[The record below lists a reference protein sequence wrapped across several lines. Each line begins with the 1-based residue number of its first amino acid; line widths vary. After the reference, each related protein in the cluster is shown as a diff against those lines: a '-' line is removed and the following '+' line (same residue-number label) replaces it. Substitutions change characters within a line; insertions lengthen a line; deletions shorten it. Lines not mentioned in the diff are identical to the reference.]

1 MYINEFRTIIRGVV
15 SCPSIFLSLIVSSLL
30 YQSIGINQLLI
41 SKQRIMYLD
50 NEDFLSWM
58 EKLFKKLTVIGSD
71 LKAMMATG
79 EVFNNEDKLLDNQD
93 LAFLL
98 KVSYRTLQR
107 YRDSGQLRYFLVRR
121 KTFYRMADIKDFIQ
135 SYASK
140 KEIVMFNKG
149 IEDGKTLK

>member
-1 MYINEFRTIIRGVV
+1 
-15 SCPSIFLSLIVSSLL
+15 
-30 YQSIGINQLLI
+30 
-41 SKQRIMYLD
+41 MYLD

-58 EKLFKKLTVIGSD
+58 EKLFKKLTIIGRD

-121 KTFYRMADIKDFIQ
+121 KTFYRMADVKEFIQ

>member
-1 MYINEFRTIIRGVV
+1 
-15 SCPSIFLSLIVSSLL
+15 
-30 YQSIGINQLLI
+30 
-41 SKQRIMYLD
+41 MYLD

-58 EKLFKKLTVIGSD
+58 EKLNKKLTTIGSD
-71 LKAMMATG
+71 LKAVIATD
-79 EVFNNEDKLLDNQD
+79 EAFTNDDKLLDNQD

-121 KTFYRMADIKDFIQ
+121 KTFYRMADVKEFIQ

-140 KEIVMFNKG
+140 NEVVMFNKSV
-149 IEDGKTLK
+149 EDSKILK

>member
-1 MYINEFRTIIRGVV
+1 
-15 SCPSIFLSLIVSSLL
+15 
-30 YQSIGINQLLI
+30 
-41 SKQRIMYLD
+41 MYLD

-58 EKLFKKLTVIGSD
+58 EKLNKKLTTIGSD
-71 LKAMMATG
+71 LKAVIATG
-79 EVFNNEDKLLDNQD
+79 EAFTNDDKLLDNQD

-121 KTFYRMADIKDFIQ
+121 KTFYRMADVKDFIQ

-140 KEIVMFNKG
+140 NEVVMFNKS
-149 IEDGKTLK
+149 IEEDKTLK

>member
-1 MYINEFRTIIRGVV
+1 MYV
-15 SCPSIFLSLIVSSLL
+15 
-30 YQSIGINQLLI
+30 
-41 SKQRIMYLD
+41 D

-58 EKLFKKLTVIGSD
+58 EKLNKKLTTIGSD
-71 LKAMMATG
+71 LKAVIATG
-79 EVFNNEDKLLDNQD
+79 EAFTNDDKLLDNQD

-121 KTFYRMADIKDFIQ
+121 KTFYRMADVKEFIQ

-140 KEIVMFNKG
+140 NEVVMFNKG
-149 IEDGKTLK
+149 IENDKILK

>member
-1 MYINEFRTIIRGVV
+1 
-15 SCPSIFLSLIVSSLL
+15 
-30 YQSIGINQLLI
+30 
-41 SKQRIMYLD
+41 MYLD

-58 EKLFKKLTVIGSD
+58 EKLNKKLTTIGSD
-71 LKAMMATG
+71 LKAVIATG
-79 EVFNNEDKLLDNQD
+79 EAFTNDDKLLDNQD

-121 KTFYRMADIKDFIQ
+121 KTFYRMADVKEFIQ

>member
-1 MYINEFRTIIRGVV
+1 
-15 SCPSIFLSLIVSSLL
+15 
-30 YQSIGINQLLI
+30 
-41 SKQRIMYLD
+41 MYLD

-58 EKLFKKLTVIGSD
+58 EKLFKKLTIIGSD

-79 EVFNNEDKLLDNQD
+79 EAFSNEDKLLDNQD

-121 KTFYRMADIKDFIQ
+121 KTFYRMADVKEFIQ

-149 IEDGKTLK
+149 IEDGKILK

>member
-1 MYINEFRTIIRGVV
+1 
-15 SCPSIFLSLIVSSLL
+15 
-30 YQSIGINQLLI
+30 
-41 SKQRIMYLD
+41 MYLD

-58 EKLFKKLTVIGSD
+58 EKLNKKLTTIGSD
-71 LKAMMATG
+71 LKAVIATG
-79 EVFNNEDKLLDNQD
+79 EAFTNDDKLLDNQD

-121 KTFYRMADIKDFIQ
+121 KTFYRMADVKDFIQ

-140 KEIVMFNKG
+140 NEVMMFNKG
-149 IEDGKTLK
+149 IEDCKTLK

>member
-1 MYINEFRTIIRGVV
+1 MNIFQTIIRGVV
-15 SCPSIFLSLIVSSLL
+15 NYPSIFLSPIVSSLL
-30 YQSIGINQLLI
+30 YQSIGINQNI
-41 SKQRIMYLD
+41 NFKKRIMYLD
-50 NEDFLSWM
+50 NEDFIQWM
-58 EKLFKKLTVIGSD
+58 EKLNKKLTTIGSD
-71 LKAMMATG
+71 LKAVIATG
-79 EVFNNEDKLLDNQD
+79 EAFTNDDKLLDNQD

-121 KTFYRMADIKDFIQ
+121 KTFYRMADVKEFIQ

-140 KEIVMFNKG
+140 NEVVMFNKG

>member
-1 MYINEFRTIIRGVV
+1 
-15 SCPSIFLSLIVSSLL
+15 
-30 YQSIGINQLLI
+30 
-41 SKQRIMYLD
+41 MYLD

-58 EKLFKKLTVIGSD
+58 EKLFKKLTIIGSD
-71 LKAMMATG
+71 LKAIMATG
-79 EVFNNEDKLLDNQD
+79 EVFTNDDKLLDNQD

-121 KTFYRMADIKDFIQ
+121 KTFYRMADVKEFIQ

-140 KEIVMFNKG
+140 NEVVMFNKSIG
-149 IEDGKTLK
+149 DSKILK

>member
-1 MYINEFRTIIRGVV
+1 MNNIPTRLREVLRDL
-15 SCPSIFLSLIVSSLL
+15 SMFLSSIVRALP
-30 YQSIGINQLLI
+30 YQSIGINRSLI

-50 NEDFLSWM
+50 NNDFMLWM
-58 EKLFKKLTVIGSD
+58 EKLSKKLTDIGRD
-71 LKAMMATG
+71 LKLVINTG
-79 EVFNNEDKLLDNQD
+79 DAFSNEDKLLDNQD

-107 YRDSGQLRYFLVRR
+107 YRDSGKLRYFLVRR
-121 KTFYRMADIKDFIQ
+121 KTFYRMADVKDFIQ

-149 IEDGKTLK
+149 IEDGKILK

>member
-1 MYINEFRTIIRGVV
+1 
-15 SCPSIFLSLIVSSLL
+15 
-30 YQSIGINQLLI
+30 
-41 SKQRIMYLD
+41 MYLD
-50 NEDFLSWM
+50 NEDFLAWI
-58 EKLFKKLTVIGSD
+58 EKLFKKLTIIGSD
-71 LKAMMATG
+71 LKAVIATG
-79 EVFNNEDKLLDNQD
+79 EAFTNDDKLLDNQD

-121 KTFYRMADIKDFIQ
+121 KTFYRMADVKDFIQ

-149 IEDGKTLK
+149 IENGKILK

>member
-1 MYINEFRTIIRGVV
+1 
-15 SCPSIFLSLIVSSLL
+15 
-30 YQSIGINQLLI
+30 
-41 SKQRIMYLD
+41 MYLD

-58 EKLFKKLTVIGSD
+58 EKLNKKLTAIGSD
-71 LKAMMATG
+71 LKAVIATG
-79 EVFNNEDKLLDNQD
+79 EAFTNDDKLLDNQD

-121 KTFYRMADIKDFIQ
+121 KTFYRMADVKEFIQ

-140 KEIVMFNKG
+140 NEVVMFNKS
-149 IEDGKTLK
+149 IEDCKILK

>member
-1 MYINEFRTIIRGVV
+1 
-15 SCPSIFLSLIVSSLL
+15 
-30 YQSIGINQLLI
+30 
-41 SKQRIMYLD
+41 MYLD

-58 EKLFKKLTVIGSD
+58 EKLNKKLTTIGSD
-71 LKAMMATG
+71 LKAVIATG
-79 EVFNNEDKLLDNQD
+79 EAFTNDDKLLDNQD

-121 KTFYRMADIKDFIQ
+121 KTFYRMADVKDFIQ

-140 KEIVMFNKG
+140 NEVVLFNKS
-149 IEDGKTLK
+149 IEGSKILK

>member
-1 MYINEFRTIIRGVV
+1 
-15 SCPSIFLSLIVSSLL
+15 
-30 YQSIGINQLLI
+30 
-41 SKQRIMYLD
+41 MYLD
-50 NEDFLSWM
+50 NEDFIAWM
-58 EKLFKKLTVIGSD
+58 EKLNKKLTTIGSD

-79 EVFNNEDKLLDNQD
+79 EAFANEDKLLDNQD

-121 KTFYRMADIKDFIQ
+121 KTFYRMADVKDFIQ

-149 IEDGKTLK
+149 IEDGKILK